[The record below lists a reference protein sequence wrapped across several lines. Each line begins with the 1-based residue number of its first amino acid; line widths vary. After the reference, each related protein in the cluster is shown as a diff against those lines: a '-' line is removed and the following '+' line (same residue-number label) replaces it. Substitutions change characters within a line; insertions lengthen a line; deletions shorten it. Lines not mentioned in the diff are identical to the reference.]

1 MSEPDLLDS
10 VQVAARLGI
19 SVGAV
24 YKLRTQNE
32 SFPHPE
38 RYSGRSPL
46 YSAAAI
52 DKFMT
57 RRSTREPSSSG
68 RRPRLIPPGV
78 VDTSMFSERLRQ
90 SIADGAGAPEI
101 STQAQLI
108 DRLGLNVVT
117 FGQRMRGR
125 TSWKDSELD
134 TISELLG
141 IDVKDA
147 NDVVNTARAA
157 R

>member
-1 MSEPDLLDS
+1 MSETDLLDS

-52 DKFMT
+52 DEFIT
-57 RRSTREPSSSG
+57 RRSTRDPSSSG
-68 RRPRLIPPGV
+68 RRPRLISPGV
-78 VDTSMFSERLRQ
+78 VDANVFAERLRQ
-90 SIADGAGAPEI
+90 NIADGTGAPAI
-101 STQAQLI
+101 TTQAQLI
-108 DRLGLNVVT
+108 ELLGLNVVT

-134 TISELLG
+134 IISERLG
-141 IDVKDA
+141 VDVSDA
-147 NDVVNTARAA
+147 NDVVNAARAA